1 MAVYERVTD
10 LIGHTP
16 LLRLR
21 GLEEACGLQ
30 AALYGKLECMN
41 PAGSAKDRAA
51 LFMIADAEA
60 RGLLRPGGV
69 IVEPTSGNTGIGLA
83 FCALQRGYRVIL
95 TMPETM
101 SVERRS
107 LLSAYGA
114 ELILTPG
121 GLGMQGAIDRAREIA
136 ASLPGAFVAGQ
147 FENPA
152 NPRAHYETTGPE
164 IYEDLDGRVGAFV
177 ACVGTGGTISGVGRY
192 LKERDARTHIAA
204 VEPARSPV
212 LSGGSAGAHGIQ
224 GIGAGFVPKAL
235 CREVLDEVI
244 QVTDEEAF
252 RFARLAVR
260 TDGVLCGISSGA
272 VLAAAAK
279 LAVRG
284 AFQGKNVAVLLPD
297 GGEKYL
303 STPGFAREGTIEL
316 PLSGKN

>member
-1 MAVYERVTD
+1 MAVYERIID

-16 LLRLR
+16 LLRLH
-21 GLEEACGLQ
+21 GLEAACGLQ

-60 RGLLRPGGV
+60 RGLLRAGGV

-101 SVERRS
+101 SVERRK

-121 GLGMQGAIDRAREIA
+121 SLGMQGAIERAHEIA

-164 IYEDLDGRVGAFV
+164 IYEDLSGRVDAFV

-192 LKERDARTHIAA
+192 LKEKGTHAHIAA
-204 VEPARSPV
+204 VEPAGSPV
-212 LSGGSAGAHGIQ
+212 LSGGCAGAHGIQ

-235 CREVLDEVI
+235 CKSVLDEVI
-244 QVTDEEAF
+244 RVADEEAF
-252 RFARLAVR
+252 AFARLAVR

-272 VLAAAAK
+272 ALAAAVK
-279 LAVRG
+279 LAARG
-284 AFQGKNVAVLLPD
+284 EFKGKNVAVLLPD

-303 STPGFAREGTIEL
+303 STPGFVREVTNAL